1 MAPASSTAAAQRS
14 AMAPMGTR
22 RADGEKREIEER
34 DTEKWKRIYSTGWSR
49 SRARTRSYLSRMVHM
64 EKLVN
69 HCDMELMKMAMLRH
83 EATFRQQVARQV
95 HELHRLYRVQK
106 QLMSGLSPSELS
118 CRRRIRRRQPP
129 RRIVITQPSTEDGLE
144 LTLAVGGA
152 SRRRKRRDE
161 TESTDTAGTPTPLG
175 SDSGGSL
182 TPSSSSTDTVTAGSP
197 RQRAVAFSLQEGTT
211 VTVIKQPQQ
220 SPWPLVQCLGLKMA

>member
-1 MAPASSTAAAQRS
+1 
-14 AMAPMGTR
+14 
-22 RADGEKREIEER
+22 
-34 DTEKWKRIYSTGWSR
+34 
-49 SRARTRSYLSRMVHM
+49 MVHM
-64 EKLVN
+64 EKLVS

-83 EATFRQQVARQV
+83 EATFRQQV

-106 QLMSGLSPSELS
+106 QLMSGVSSMASPELR

-129 RRIVITQPSTEDGLE
+129 GRGLDLRLPTHDHEYIVITPPSTEDGLQ

-161 TESTDTAGTPTPLG
+161 TESTATGTPTPLG

-182 TPSSSSTDTVTAGSP
+182 TTPSSSSTDTAAAGSP
-197 RQRAVAFSLQEGTT
+197 RQRAVAFSPQEGTT
-211 VTVIKQPQQ
+211 VTMIKQPQQ
-220 SPWPLVQCLGLKMA
+220 SPPWLVRCLSLKMA